1 MWIRIQEVGMARS
14 TEMMAESLAYTCR
27 TSPRA
32 GELPPREQQILLMR
46 FYDWSSWSDHNNQ
59 SGQRLAAAPASL
71 R

>member
-1 MWIRIQEVGMARS
+1 MPRS
-14 TEMMAESLAYTCR
+14 TDMMAESLACTCR
-27 TSPRA
+27 PTPRA

-46 FYDWSSWSDHNNQ
+46 FYDRSSVPDHNNQ